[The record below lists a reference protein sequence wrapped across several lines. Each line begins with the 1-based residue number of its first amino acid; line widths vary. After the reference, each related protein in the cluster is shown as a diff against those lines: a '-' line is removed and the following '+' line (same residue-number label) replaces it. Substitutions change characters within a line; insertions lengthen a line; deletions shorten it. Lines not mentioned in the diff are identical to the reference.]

1 MVRKIA
7 VTGGH
12 GFIAGYV
19 IEYLKSLGIQPV
31 TNVRHTE
38 DNPVLKDVEVYNI
51 DILDEGGIYS
61 MCEHVDGVIH
71 LAGLLGTSE
80 NMTQAKILTDINVNG
95 ALNVLNAVKNW
106 NIGGV
111 FIGVGNIGQL
121 NPYTISK
128 EMAER
133 YALMYA
139 KYMGAKVNVVR
150 AMNAI
155 GPRQKWGK
163 VNKVLPTFINKA
175 LRNEKISVY
184 GGKHDCGLMDYVYA
198 GDVAKILVDT
208 LIDPEG
214 AKKINTDDDYPY
226 SYTPPFIYGNVYE
239 AGQGIEI
246 TTYELAQKVIE
257 LSESKSEILEIPM
270 RLGEANRVRV
280 VADHRYPLEY
290 IPLDEVIK
298 RSIKYYR
305 GLL

>member
-1 MVRKIA
+1 MRNKVA

-19 IEYLKSLGIQPV
+19 IEYLKELGIQPV

-38 DNPVLKDVEVYNI
+38 DNPILKSVEVYNV
-51 DILDEGGIYS
+51 DMLDEGGIYS
-61 MCEHVDGVIH
+61 MCEHCDGVIH
-71 LAGLLGTSE
+71 LAGLLGTAE

-106 NIGGV
+106 NIDGV

-128 EMAER
+128 ETAER

-139 KYMGAKVNVVR
+139 KYLDAKVNVVR

-155 GPRQKWGK
+155 GKKQKWGK

-175 LRNEKISVY
+175 IRNEPLSVY
-184 GGKHDCGLMDYVYA
+184 GGKHNCGLMDYCYA
-198 GDVAKILVDT
+198 GDVAKILVDV
-208 LIDPEG
+208 LINPKEAQKLNNFD
-214 AKKINTDDDYPY
+214 NL
-226 SYTPPFIYGNVYE
+226 YGNVYE

-246 TTYELAQKVIE
+246 KTYDLAEMVVN
-257 LSESKSEILEIPM
+257 LADSKSEIIEVPM
-270 RLGEANRVRV
+270 RAGEANNTRV
-280 VADHRYPLEY
+280 VADHRYPMEYKPLEE
-290 IPLDEVIK
+290 IIIEAIN
-298 RSIKYYR
+298 YYR
-305 GLL
+305 RLK